1 MIVLFGFRPFDK
13 HIYQS
18 LLLMILKKY
27 RPLLFGAGLLFIT
40 QCKTTDQDLESPAE
54 PFYTPESYNSAAY
67 TEYEAQKEVESVKPE
82 SRREA
87 TPFDLEPWIDRPE
100 VQMWIKQFTGP
111 GKAGFERHLERG
123 ETLRPIIESV
133 LIDKGMPTD
142 LYYLA
147 LIESGFRPS
156 ARSHK
161 AAVGVWQF
169 MKGTGKR
176 YGLRSNYY
184 VDERRDPIRATIA
197 ASGYLSD
204 LYRVFQSW
212 FLAFSAYS
220 TGEGRV
226 LNAIMRHETRNYWKL
241 LEKKALH
248 RETRNYVPKFIAA
261 AWVARNA
268 EKYGIRLPGPTPW
281 PELQGVRVPSGISLA
296 KVSSVTG
303 ITLKDIKMY
312 NPHLLRGVIPPGR
325 SSYSLWLPKF
335 QVSQDT
341 ELALLKLKSVRR
353 AESPA
358 LADGSYRIKRGDSL
372 YSIARKFGVSS
383 GELKNYNNLK
393 SNRLIAGKY
402 LHIPGREKPDSTSTK
417 VKTAAKQAP
426 KAGKT
431 TYTVRRGD
439 SLYSI
444 ARTHGTSV
452 ATLKHINQLR
462 RNSIRPGQKLR
473 LSDSTITKSVAKT
486 SQSHTYKVRPG
497 DTLAQIARK
506 FRTSIRLLKRKNQL
520 SSNMIYPGQV
530 LKV

>member
-1 MIVLFGFRPFDK
+1 M
-13 HIYQS
+13 
-18 LLLMILKKY
+18 MLKKY
-27 RPLLFGAGLLFIT
+27 RPFLFGAGLLFIT
-40 QCKTTDQDLESPAE
+40 QCKTTDQDLGSPAE

-82 SRREA
+82 SRREG

-111 GKAGFERHLERG
+111 GKPGFERHLKRG

-147 LIESGFRPS
+147 LIESGFIPS

-169 MKGTGKR
+169 MKGTGQR

-241 LEKKALH
+241 IEKKALH

-268 EKYGIRLPGPTPW
+268 EKYGISIPESTPW
-281 PELQGVRVPSGISLA
+281 PELQGVRVPSGISLT

-303 ITLKDIKMY
+303 ISLKDIKTY

-335 QVSQDT
+335 QVNQDT
-341 ELALLKLKSVRR
+341 ELALLKLKPVRSAQTR
-353 AESPA
+353 A
-358 LADGSYRIKRGDSL
+358 LANGSYKIRRGDSL
-372 YSIARKFGVSS
+372 YSIARKFGVKTS
-383 GELKNYNNLK
+383 ELKNVNNLN
-393 SNRLIAGKY
+393 SNRLIAGRF
-402 LHIPGREKPDSTSTK
+402 LHIPGQEDQQPVSKPKTSR
-417 VKTAAKQAP
+417 KQKQSQKP
-426 KAGKT
+426 LRGL
-431 TYTVRRGD
+431 YTVRRGD

-444 ARTHGTSV
+444 ARAHGTSIS
-452 ATLKHINQLR
+452 ALKHANQLR
-462 RNSIRPGQKLR
+462 RNAIRPGQKLK
-473 LSDSTITKSVAKT
+473 LSESSSNPTNTAKR
-486 SQSHTYKVRPG
+486 SGGNTYKVRRG
-497 DTLAQIARK
+497 DTLAQIARR

-520 SSNMIYPGQV
+520 SSNVIYPGQV